1 MSDLSWSLIIVDVHS
16 KSINREIIIV
26 SINKQIPTVPL
37 NKFIKHSLEI
47 LKNPL
52 PFHNRNFEEL
62 GDIFRLKIGLST
74 SVVFCRN
81 AAFAVYVLQKNQK
94 NYKKSKIQTEDLVK
108 YVGEGL
114 LTSEGEKW
122 KKQRKMMQPAFHK
135 IQLQNLLSGM
145 QDTIVSEFKNIET
158 NKVIDVFPI
167 LNDLA
172 FQTVVKSLFT
182 KAAKAKDMERLQFI
196 TEANQRMLV
205 KELRQPYLGWW
216 FKISGTLDKYLELSK
231 EARTILKGI
240 VDQRKTSGKRYD
252 DLLDMLLESK
262 YDDGKGMTEEQ
273 LIDEILIIFTAGHE
287 TTSNALT
294 FTFQLLA
301 KHPEWQEKIHDEWR
315 TLGGDDTDV
324 MTRVSTSKICQ
335 QVLEESMRLYPPAY
349 FIDRV
354 NIEADSFNGIA
365 FEPGCNLLFSVYEI
379 HRHPKL
385 WKQPNVF
392 MPERFAEGS
401 RPFSSQYFPFG
412 AGPRKCIGNNFAMFE
427 MIIAVTEL
435 VSKFKIQADFES
447 IDITP
452 LITLKPKNAF
462 LSFEKRA

>member
-1 MSDLSWSLIIVDVHS
+1 MKKKIPEVSL
-16 KSINREIIIV
+16 
-26 SINKQIPTVPL
+26 L
-37 NKFIKHSLEI
+37 KFIKHSLEI

-52 PFHNRNFEEL
+52 PFHNKNFKEK
-62 GDIFRLKIGLST
+62 GDLFKLNVGFNTKIY
-74 SVVFCRN
+74 FCRD
-81 AAFAVYVLQKNQK
+81 ASFAQYVLQKNQM
-94 NYKKSKIQTEDLVK
+94 NYVKSKIQTEDLVK

-135 IQLQNLLSGM
+135 KQLQNLLSGM
-145 QDTIVSEFKNIET
+145 QETIVSEFKKIET
-158 NKVIDVFPI
+158 NKTIDLFPI

-182 KAAKAKDMERLQFI
+182 KAARVDDMQRLQYI

-205 KELRQPYLGWW
+205 RELRQPYLLWW
-216 FKISGTLDKYLELSK
+216 FKISGILEKHLNLSQ
-231 EARTILKGI
+231 EARIILKRI
-240 VDQRKTSGKRYD
+240 VDERKSSQKRYG
-252 DLLDMLLESK
+252 DLLDMLLETK
-262 YDDGKGMTEEQ
+262 YDDGNGMSEEQ

-294 FTFQLLA
+294 FTAQLLA
-301 KHPEWQEKIHDEWR
+301 KHPEWQDKIHEEWL
-315 TLGGDDTDV
+315 TLGSDDTDL
-324 MTRVSTSKICQ
+324 MTRVTTSKVCQ

-354 NIEADSFNGIA
+354 NIETDNFNDFQ
-365 FEPGCNLLFSVYEI
+365 FEPGSNLLFSIYEI
-379 HRHPKL
+379 HRHPDL
-385 WKQPNVF
+385 WEQPNNF
-392 MPERFAEGS
+392 LPERFAEGG
-401 RPFSSQYFPFG
+401 RQFSAQYFPFG

-435 VSKFKIQADFES
+435 LKEYKIYPKFED

-452 LITLKPKNAF
+452 LITLKPKNANF
-462 LSFEKRA
+462 RFERRN

>member
-1 MSDLSWSLIIVDVHS
+1 MST
-16 KSINREIIIV
+16 
-26 SINKQIPTVPL
+26 NKQIPTVPL

-52 PFHNRNFEEL
+52 PFHHRNFEEQ
-62 GDIFRLKIGLST
+62 GDIFRLKIGFSN
-74 SVVFCRN
+74 SVVFCRD
-81 AAFAVYVLQKNQK
+81 ADFAVYVLQKNQK

-135 IQLQNLLSGM
+135 KQLQNLLSGM
-145 QDTIVSEFKNIET
+145 QDTIVSEYKNIQT
-158 NKVIDVFPI
+158 NTSIDVFPI

-196 TEANQRMLV
+196 TEANQQMLV

-216 FKISGTLDKYLELSK
+216 FNASGTLSKHLDLSN
-231 EARTILKGI
+231 EARVILKGI
-240 VDQRKTSGKRYD
+240 VEERKSSNNRYD
-252 DLLDMLLESK
+252 DLLDMLLETK
-262 YDDGKGMTEEQ
+262 YDDGKGMSEEQ

-301 KHPEWQEKIHDEWR
+301 KHPEWQDEIYKEWLA
-315 TLGGDDTDV
+315 LGGDDADL
-324 MTRVSTSKICQ
+324 MTRVSTSKVCQ

-365 FEPGCNLLFSVYEI
+365 FESGCNLLFSVYEI

-385 WKQPNVF
+385 WERPNVF
-392 MPERFAEGS
+392 MPERFVEGS

-435 VSKFKIQADFES
+435 VSKFKMQADFNE

-462 LSFEKRA
+462 LRFENRDSNL

>member
-1 MSDLSWSLIIVDVHS
+1 MKKIPEVSL
-16 KSINREIIIV
+16 
-26 SINKQIPTVPL
+26 L
-37 NKFIKHSLEI
+37 KFIKHSLEI

-52 PFHNRNFEEL
+52 PFHNKNFEAL
-62 GDIFRLKIGLST
+62 GDIFKLNVGFNSKIY
-74 SVVFCRN
+74 FCRD
-81 AAFAVYVLQKNQK
+81 AGFAQYVLQKNQK
-94 NYKKSKIQTEDLVK
+94 NYTKSKIQTEDLVK

-135 IQLQNLLSGM
+135 KQLQNLLDGM
-145 QDTIVSEFKNIET
+145 QQTIISEF
-158 NKVIDVFPI
+158 NKVESNKTIDLFPI

-182 KAAKAKDMERLQFI
+182 QAAKNKDMERLQYI

-216 FKISGTLDKYLELSK
+216 FKIGGTLKKHLDLSE
-231 EARTILKGI
+231 EARVILKRI
-240 VDQRKTSGKRYD
+240 VDKRKASGKRYD
-252 DLLDMLLESK
+252 DLLDMLLETR
-262 YDDGKGMTEEQ
+262 YEDGLGMTEDQ

-301 KHPEWQEKIHDEWR
+301 KHPEWQDKIYNEFIE
-315 TLGGDDTDV
+315 LGGDNADL
-324 MTRVSTSKICQ
+324 MTRISQSKVCQ

-354 NIEADSFNGIA
+354 NIEKDVFNEME
-365 FEPGCNLLFSVYEI
+365 FEPGSNLLFSVYEI

-385 WKQPNVF
+385 WDNPESFV
-392 MPERFAEGS
+392 PERFANGG
-401 RPFSSQYFPFG
+401 RQFSSQYFPFG

-427 MIIAVTEL
+427 MIIAVTTL
-435 VSKFKIQADFES
+435 VKKFKIQPKFDYVK
-447 IDITP
+447 ITP
-452 LITLKPKNAF
+452 LITLKPKNAH
-462 LSFEKRA
+462 LSFQKR